1 MSRPE
6 NIAIIGAPG
15 SGKSY
20 ALRAL
25 LRAEPRLVFIDPM
38 DSARGVGG
46 VDDNEDWTHLARRPE
61 TVIALL
67 KTRQRFR
74 VSWGVGEMDADERR
88 EAVGRVIDAAMTG
101 SPARSWTTVAI
112 DEIGIICPRGQ
123 ELPAVDRALRLGRH
137 RSVRTCLASQR
148 AVDMPPTW
156 RALCED
162 LRIFTQYERL
172 DLDRL
177 DQIQRGLGMKC
188 AELEKHWFYR
198 WHAGRLQGPCAP
210 VER

>member
-46 VDDNEDWTHLARRPE
+46 VGDNEDWTHLARRPE
-61 TVIALL
+61 TVIELV
-67 KTRQRFR
+67 KSRSRFR
-74 VSWGVGEMDADERR
+74 MSWGVGEMDAEERR
-88 EAVGRVIDAAMTG
+88 EAVGRVIDAAMKS
-101 SPARSWTTVAI
+101 SPARAWTTLAV

-137 RSVRTCLASQR
+137 RSVRMCLASQR

-162 LRIFTQYERL
+162 LRVYQQYERL

-177 DQIQRGLGMKC
+177 DQIQRGLGVKC
-188 AELEKHWFYR
+188 AELEQYTYYR
-198 WHAGRLQGPCAP
+198 WHKGRLEGPCAP
-210 VER
+210 VGR

>member
-6 NIAIIGAPG
+6 NIAVVGVPG

-25 LRAEPRLVFIDPM
+25 LRADPRVIFIDPM
-38 DSARGVGG
+38 DSARAMGG
-46 VDDNEDWTHLARRPE
+46 EADNEDWTHVARRAS
-61 TVIALL
+61 TVEHIMKNRA
-67 KTRQRFR
+67 RFR
-74 VSWGVGEMDADERR
+74 ISWGVGELGDEERR
-88 EAVGRVIDAAMTG
+88 AQVAQVIEAAMKTTPRG
-101 SPARSWTTVAI
+101 AWTTIAI
-112 DEIGIICPRGQ
+112 DEIGIVCPRGH
-123 ELPAVDRALRLGRH
+123 ELPMVDKALRLGRH
-137 RSVRTCLASQR
+137 RSIRMCLASQR

-162 LRIFTQYERL
+162 FMVFQQFERI

-177 DQIQRGLGMKC
+177 DQIQRGLGMKA
-188 AELEKHWFYR
+188 AELEQYNYYR
-198 WHAGRLQGPCAP
+198 WHAGRLEGPCAP